1 MRESIKSR
9 KIWIPAYARMTEKN
23 KNMNNK
29 IAVIFYGAPGS
40 GKTTQ
45 AKLLADKLNI
55 FHFDTGDF
63 LRKIIYD
70 PKLAKN
76 KEIQK
81 EKKLNEAGKLNVT
94 SWVLG
99 VVKKETE
106 RIANLNQSIVYS
118 GSPRTMYESF
128 GQNAELRGSER
139 GITQKKEE
147 GLFHFLETLY
157 GKKNIKIFVVDIP
170 EIESVKRNSHRLV
183 CSVCKTPLLNPKLK
197 DCPICGGKI
206 EHRKDDSKEVIIN
219 RLKEYHTET
228 EPIFNELKKQKYN
241 VVKINGIPAPY
252 KVHQKIASY
261 FAK

>member
-1 MRESIKSR
+1 MEKKSD
-9 KIWIPAYARMTEKN
+9 
-23 KNMNNK
+23 NK
-29 IAVIFYGAPGS
+29 ITVIFYGAPGS

-81 EKKLNEAGKLNVT
+81 ERKLNEAGKLNVT

-128 GQNAELRGSER
+128 SD
-139 GITQKKEE
+139 KKHE

-170 EIESVKRNSHRLV
+170 ENESIKRNSYRLV

-219 RLKEYHTET
+219 RLKEYHKET

-241 VVKINGIPAPY
+241 VVKIKGTDTPY
-252 KVHQKIASY
+252 KVHQKILKY
-261 FAK
+261 F

>member
-1 MRESIKSR
+1 MSKTLDKKVI
-9 KIWIPAYARMTEKN
+9 
-23 KNMNNK
+23 
-29 IAVIFYGAPGS
+29 IFYGAPGS

-70 PKLAKN
+70 PKMAKN

-81 EKKLNEAGKLNVT
+81 ERKLNEAGKLNVT
-94 SWVLG
+94 SWVLK

-128 GQNAELRGSER
+128 SDR
-139 GITQKKEE
+139 KHE
-147 GLFHFLETLY
+147 GLFHFLENLY
-157 GKKNIKIFVVDIP
+157 GKNNIKIIIVDIP
-170 EIESVKRNSHRLV
+170 ESESIKRNSHRLV

-197 DCPICGGKI
+197 ECPVCGGKI
-206 EHRKDDSKEVIIN
+206 EHRKDDKKEVIIN

-228 EPIFNELKKQKYN
+228 EPIFAELRKQKYD
-241 VVKINGIPAPY
+241 VVKIDGTPAPY
-252 KVHQKIASY
+252 KVHQQIASY
-261 FAK
+261 FTK

>member
-1 MRESIKSR
+1 MKS
-9 KIWIPAYARMTEKN
+9 
-23 KNMNNK
+23 NNK

-63 LRKIIYD
+63 LRKIIYN

-81 EKKLNEAGKLNVT
+81 ERKLNEAGKLNVT
-94 SWVLG
+94 SWVLS

-128 GQNAELRGSER
+128 SD
-139 GITQKKEE
+139 KKHE
-147 GLFHFLETLY
+147 GLFHFLENLY

-170 EIESVKRNSHRLV
+170 ESESIKRNSHRLV
-183 CSVCKTPLLNPKLK
+183 CSVCKVPLLSQSRRQSVGTPTETSEKLNE
-197 DCPICGGKI
+197 CPICGGKI
-206 EHRKDDSKEVIIN
+206 EHRKDDSKKIIVN
-219 RLKEYHTET
+219 RLKEYHNET

-252 KVHQKIASY
+252 KVHQKILEY
-261 FAK
+261 FL

>member
-1 MRESIKSR
+1 M
-9 KIWIPAYARMTEKN
+9 
-23 KNMNNK
+23 MNNK

-70 PKLAKN
+70 PKLANN

-81 EKKLNEAGKLNVT
+81 ERKLNEAGKLNVT

-128 GQNAELRGSER
+128 SDN
-139 GITQKKEE
+139 KHE

-157 GKKNIKIFVVDIP
+157 GKNNIKIFVVDIP
-170 EIESVKRNSHRLV
+170 EKESIKRNSHRLV
-183 CSVCKTPLLNPKLK
+183 CSVCKTPLLNPNLK
-197 DCPICGGKI
+197 ECPICGGKI
-206 EHRKDDSKEVIIN
+206 EYRKDDSKEVIVN

-228 EPIFNELKKQKYN
+228 EPIFSELKKQKYN
-241 VVKINGIPAPY
+241 VIKINGTPAPY
-252 KVHQKIASY
+252 KVHQTILNY
-261 FAK
+261 FKK